1 MFEDPKQSS
10 SDVAATALSTQEWL
24 DTLDRAKEIAMSQH
38 GNNTY
43 PGDEGI
49 RDMSSGLSSHANTID
64 QTSDFPAD
72 NSGATKATLVKHQA
86 AAEPDP
92 VKGKKRFSR
101 RHSKN
106 GLSAVF

>member
-1 MFEDPKQSS
+1 MFEDPKPSS

-38 GNNTY
+38 GNTY

-49 RDMSSGLSSHANTID
+49 RDSSGLSSHENTID
-64 QTSDFPAD
+64 QSSDFPAD
-72 NSGATKATLVKHQA
+72 SSGATKATLMKHQT

-92 VKGKKRFSR
+92 AAKGKKRFSR

>member
-1 MFEDPKQSS
+1 MFEDPKSSS

-38 GNNTY
+38 GNSTY
-43 PGDEGI
+43 PGDESM
-49 RDMSSGLSSHANTID
+49 RDSSGLSSHANTIN
-64 QTSDFPAD
+64 QSSDFPAD
-72 NSGATKATLVKHQA
+72 SSSATKATLIKHQA
-86 AAEPDP
+86 AAEPEP